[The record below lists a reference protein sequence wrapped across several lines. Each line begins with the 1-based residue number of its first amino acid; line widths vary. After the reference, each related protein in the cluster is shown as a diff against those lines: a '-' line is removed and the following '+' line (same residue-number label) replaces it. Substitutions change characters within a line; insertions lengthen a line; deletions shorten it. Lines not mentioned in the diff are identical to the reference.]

1 MAQSLGAAALQQRQ
15 AAAMIEAA
23 CRAYHGFAWEIMPED
38 EAALL
43 GEHAACERR
52 GFPDDAPQTHR
63 QSERVRMGRALAA
76 AWRAT
81 GAAGA
86 TGATGAAAAF
96 GTPGAE
102 AVDARPDGGALRLD
116 AAAAGT
122 GRRQGALLASAGPDQ
137 DCAQ

>member
-1 MAQSLGAAALQQRQ
+1 MQD
-15 AAAMIEAA
+15 AMVEAA
-23 CRAYHGFAWEIMPED
+23 CRAHHGFAWEIMPED

-43 GEHAACERR
+43 REHAACERR

-81 GAAGA
+81 GV
-86 TGATGAAAAF
+86 AAAF

-102 AVDARPDGGALRLD
+102 AVEAVSAPVARSR
-116 AAAAGT
+116 
-122 GRRQGALLASAGPDQ
+122 
-137 DCAQ
+137 